1 MRSLLSTRHL
11 QVLVLRYTG
20 HGIGALSRYEL
31 SNGATLAP
39 RFTLVSVR
47 IEPFFTIS
55 LRGFRRLVWALETD
69 PLGVLELL
77 LAVIVEGEIFLHGLP

>member
-1 MRSLLSTRHL
+1 M
-11 QVLVLRYTG
+11 LVLRYTG
-20 HGIGALSRYEL
+20 HGVGALSRYEL
-31 SNGATLAP
+31 SNGATLTP

-47 IEPFFTIS
+47 IEPFFTVS
-55 LRGFRRLVWALETD
+55 LRGFRCLVWALETD